1 MVIVQFFEGLSEG
14 EDEAPSKKAPKRDS
28 LPPFV
33 YSPKERLFNLT
44 PPFKPVN
51 MKEVYLPHS
60 TVPRNAMTVRSH
72 WNSGSEQFINY
83 MNKQFI
89 PFQAQHTN
97 DSNPIVTWNE
107 ELQTLQVRY
116 TTSTKHSFSQSFTN
130 ARLSSS
136 HPVCFSPSPS
146 LFSLHNHADTLI
158 YFVLFFSGVR

>member
-1 MVIVQFFEGLSEG
+1 MVIVKFFEGLSEG

-97 DSNPIVTWNE
+97 DSNPIIYVKW
-107 ELQTLQVRY
+107 R
-116 TTSTKHSFSQSFTN
+116 TTDI
-130 ARLSSS
+130 A
-136 HPVCFSPSPS
+136 
-146 LFSLHNHADTLI
+146 
-158 YFVLFFSGVR
+158 G